1 MFQIRIGEGVN
12 DMSKAKIDTLFAMV
26 EEQPDPVQDIIL
38 NKVREI
44 IEEQRAET
52 EWDRLLNSTT
62 DALDRW
68 GGEIESEISAGLSE
82 PFDYKRL

>member
-1 MFQIRIGEGVN
+1 
-12 DMSKAKIDTLFAMV
+12 MSKAKIDTLSAMV

-44 IEEQRAET
+44 IEERRTDA
-52 EWDRLLNSTT
+52 EWDRLMDSTA

-68 GGEIESEISAGLSE
+68 GDEIEAEINAGLSE